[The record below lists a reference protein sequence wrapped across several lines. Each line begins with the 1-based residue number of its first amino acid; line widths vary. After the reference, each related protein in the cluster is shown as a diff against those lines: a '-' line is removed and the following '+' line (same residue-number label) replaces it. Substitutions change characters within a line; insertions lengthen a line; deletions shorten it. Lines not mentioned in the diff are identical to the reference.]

1 MNGTGPRAVRVTAGE
16 DEAGRRLD
24 NFLLARLKGVPRTHV
39 YRLIRSGEV
48 RVNSRRARAS
58 YRLLVGDE
66 VRVPPVRQTE
76 TGGVMPPGHV
86 RADWIEELVLYEDK
100 DLLVLSKPSG
110 LAVHGGSG
118 ISLGAI
124 ELLRAIRGPDA
135 QLELAHRL
143 DRDTSGCLLIA
154 KRVASL
160 RSLHAQF
167 RDGAV
172 DKRYLALLIGRWPG
186 RARTVDAPLV
196 TDERRGGAR
205 HVRVDA
211 AGKDS
216 VTRFVPLERFA
227 DAVLSEVHLTTGRTH
242 QIRVH
247 AASIG
252 HPVAGD
258 ERYGVPEDPIVSQY
272 GLKRLFLHARSL
284 TFRGPGSG
292 KEITVEASMGDDLT
306 RPLELL
312 RANIG
317 GDRIRGAGA
326 ELRRKADRV
335 ARATEHRG
343 R

>member
-1 MNGTGPRAVRVTAGE
+1 MNGAVPRAVRVTASE

-24 NFLLARLKGVPRTHV
+24 NFLLTHLKGVPRAHV

-48 RVNSRRARAS
+48 RVNSGRVKAS
-58 YRLLVGDE
+58 YRLIAGDE
-66 VRVPPVRQTE
+66 VRVPPVRQSDASNAP
-76 TGGVMPPGHV
+76 PPGRV
-86 RADWIEELVLYEDK
+86 RADWIEALVLYED
-100 DLLVLSKPSG
+100 DELLVLNKPSG

-124 ELLRAIRGPDA
+124 ELLRAIRGPHT

-154 KRVASL
+154 KRRAAL
-160 RSLHAQF
+160 RALHAQF
-167 RDGAV
+167 RDGTV

-186 RARTVDAPLV
+186 RARTVDAPLL
-196 TDERRGGAR
+196 TDERRGGER

-211 AGKDS
+211 TGKES
-216 VTRFVPLERFA
+216 ITRFVPLERFP
-227 DAVLSEVHLTTGRTH
+227 DAVLAEVLLTTGRTH

-258 ERYGVPEDPIVSQY
+258 ERYGLADDPMVSKQ

-284 TFRGPGSG
+284 AFLGPSNG
-292 KEITVEASMGDDLT
+292 KQISVEAPLGDDLT
-306 RPLELL
+306 APLDRL
-312 RANIG
+312 RAHIG
-317 GDRIRGAGA
+317 AVLVPGPEAGSERPA
-326 ELRRKADRV
+326 GP
-335 ARATEHRG
+335 TS
-343 R
+343 

>member
-1 MNGTGPRAVRVTAGE
+1 VTDAVLRAVRVTASD

-24 NFLLARLKGVPRTHV
+24 NFLLTRLKGVPRAHV

-48 RVNSRRARAS
+48 RVNSRRAKAS
-58 YRLLVGDE
+58 YRLLAGDE
-66 VRVPPVRQTE
+66 VRVPPVRQPDASNTPL
-76 TGGVMPPGHV
+76 TGRV
-86 RADWIEELVLYEDK
+86 RADWIEPLVLYED
-100 DLLVLSKPSG
+100 DELLVLNKPSG

-124 ELLRAIRGPDA
+124 ELLRALRGPRA

-154 KRVASL
+154 KRPAAL
-160 RSLHAQF
+160 RALHAQF
-167 RDGAV
+167 REGTV

-186 RARTVDAPLV
+186 RARTVDAPLL
-196 TDERRGGAR
+196 TDERRGGER

-211 AGKDS
+211 AGKEAI
-216 VTRFVPLERFA
+216 TRFVPLERFPEA
-227 DAVLSEVHLTTGRTH
+227 LLAEVHLTTGRTH

-258 ERYGVPEDPIVSQY
+258 ERYGLANDPIVASH

-284 TFRGPGSG
+284 AFRSPGTG
-292 KEITVEASMGDDLT
+292 KPISVEASPGEDLT
-306 RPLELL
+306 VPLDRL
-312 RANIG
+312 RS
-317 GDRIRGAGA
+317 GAGA
-326 ELRRKADRV
+326 LRVPGVDAGSDRQ
-335 ARATEHRG
+335 AGSTR
-343 R
+343 